1 MGARGIGR
9 LMAGIG
15 LGILLGGA
23 AKAADLPMATIDVLG
38 RLGLT
43 PAAMDGV
50 GRELAVPLSWIDGAR
65 KEGKL
70 RIYGTWE
77 PKEEDV
83 VLKPFLERYPFIDV
97 TYTRATRQDRSIRPL
112 VALKQG
118 RVLVDVVDGLG
129 SNILT
134 YRQAGALMALTDLP
148 GFQAMP
154 DNLKDVHADWIGH
167 QLNYWCTAYNRSKL
181 AEADMPATWEGFL
194 DGKKWGNRRIGIG
207 NRPNLWL
214 LPLSSVKG
222 EAWAEDYARKLF
234 ADAQPQLRK
243 EGMNAM
249 LNLVAIGEFDVAI
262 PVAQYRLGGA
272 MGNTAAVGWHC
283 PDPLPTTVQA
293 IGVIKQTPNPNAAKL
308 YVNWLLS
315 REGQVAQYDAV
326 GAAPAHP
333 ALQSPKFL
341 PFGDQLAGKQKAFR
355 SPELISTEWPELRA
369 YWNKLWEGSG
379 GRRP

>member
-1 MGARGIGR
+1 
-9 LMAGIG
+9 
-15 LGILLGGA
+15 
-23 AKAADLPMATIDVLG
+23 
-38 RLGLT
+38 
-43 PAAMDGV
+43 
-50 GRELAVPLSWIDGAR
+50 
-65 KEGKL
+65 
-70 RIYGTWE
+70 
-77 PKEEDV
+77 
-83 VLKPFLERYPFIDV
+83 V

-181 AEADMPATWEGFL
+181 TEADMPATWEGFL

>member
-1 MGARGIGR
+1 
-9 LMAGIG
+9 
-15 LGILLGGA
+15 
-23 AKAADLPMATIDVLG
+23 
-38 RLGLT
+38 
-43 PAAMDGV
+43 
-50 GRELAVPLSWIDGAR
+50 
-65 KEGKL
+65 
-70 RIYGTWE
+70 
-77 PKEEDV
+77 
-83 VLKPFLERYPFIDV
+83 
-97 TYTRATRQDRSIRPL
+97 
-112 VALKQG
+112 
-118 RVLVDVVDGLG
+118 
-129 SNILT
+129 
-134 YRQAGALMALTDLP
+134 
-148 GFQAMP
+148 
-154 DNLKDVHADWIGH
+154 VHADWIGH

-181 AEADMPATWEGFL
+181 TEADMPATWEGFL

-222 EAWAEDYARKLF
+222 EAWAEDYARRLF